1 MISLI
6 QNKGLKQPKLIIE
19 KKLHD
24 KIIYLC
30 SRISQE
36 EWSGVLFYEMK
47 GVFGGDLELIAKD
60 LLLLDINTAS
70 YTEYE
75 NDTTD
80 IPAYMFEN
88 NLIHTYQGHIHSH
101 NVMQTFFSGTDLA
114 TLKEEGAK
122 RPHFLSLIVNNA
134 NEYTACIT
142 AKAEVKE
149 ELIFKDFSG
158 QILNIL
164 SPETTEPK
172 ISVHYISTEIEC
184 ESNDELVLLD
194 LRIKEINKNKSVTNT
209 TFNKF
214 GYGKYN
220 YGAFTDYEDDI
231 EFLTKTMHKSLP
243 KDENKVTTSNGFP
256 INHNYTKDTEY
267 SKNLL
272 ENLLV
277 EQNKS
282 IIDEYVNNT
291 VAYMLSLNVTFED
304 NPDVTKED
312 IKKEFLETIVPLDG
326 NDLEEYL
333 HFTEVLLEDNCS
345 ICVAQTSALDSVE
358 KAKIAQLFLFGVKQ
372 AITDLS
378 IKSDK
383 DTSYIL
389 ECIFASIEVLI
400 EQEDLDIEGETEVTP
415 NLFST
420 NYNNFKL

>member
-172 ISVHYISTEIEC
+172 ISVHYISTEIKC
-184 ESNDELVLLD
+184 ESEDELVLLD

-214 GYGKYN
+214 GYNKYT

-256 INHNYTKDTEY
+256 INHNY
-267 SKNLL
+267 
-272 ENLLV
+272 
-277 EQNKS
+277 NKK
-282 IIDEYVNNT
+282 Y
-291 VAYMLSLNVTFED
+291 
-304 NPDVTKED
+304 
-312 IKKEFLETIVPLDG
+312 
-326 NDLEEYL
+326 
-333 HFTEVLLEDNCS
+333 
-345 ICVAQTSALDSVE
+345 
-358 KAKIAQLFLFGVKQ
+358 
-372 AITDLS
+372 
-378 IKSDK
+378 
-383 DTSYIL
+383 
-389 ECIFASIEVLI
+389 
-400 EQEDLDIEGETEVTP
+400 
-415 NLFST
+415 
-420 NYNNFKL
+420 

>member
-30 SRISQE
+30 SKISQE

-101 NVMQTFFSGTDLA
+101 NVMKTFFSGTDLA

-149 ELIFKDFSG
+149 ELTFKDFSG
-158 QILNIL
+158 QIINIIP
-164 SPETTEPK
+164 PETTEPK
-172 ISVHYISTEIEC
+172 ISVHYISTEIKC
-184 ESNDELVLLD
+184 ESDDELVLLD

-209 TFNKF
+209 AFNKF

-220 YGAFTDYEDDI
+220 YDAFTDYEDDI
-231 EFLTKTMHKSLP
+231 KFLTKTMHQSLP
-243 KDENKVTTSNGFP
+243 KDEKKVTTSNGFP

-267 SKNLL
+267 SKNSLESLL
-272 ENLLV
+272 IE
-277 EQNKS
+277 ENKS
-282 IIDEYVNNT
+282 IIDAYVNNT
-291 VAYMLSLNVTFED
+291 VAYMLSLDITFED

-312 IKKEFLETIVPLDG
+312 IKKAFLENVVPLDG
-326 NDLEEYL
+326 NDLEEYIQ
-333 HFTEVLLEDNCS
+333 FAEVLLEDNCS
-345 ICVAQTSALDSVE
+345 VCVAQTSALDSVE

-383 DTSYIL
+383 DTSFIL
-389 ECIFASIEVLI
+389 ECIFTAIEVLI
-400 EQEDLDIEGETEVTP
+400 EQEDVDTEEEIEVTP

-420 NYNNFKL
+420 NYNNFKV